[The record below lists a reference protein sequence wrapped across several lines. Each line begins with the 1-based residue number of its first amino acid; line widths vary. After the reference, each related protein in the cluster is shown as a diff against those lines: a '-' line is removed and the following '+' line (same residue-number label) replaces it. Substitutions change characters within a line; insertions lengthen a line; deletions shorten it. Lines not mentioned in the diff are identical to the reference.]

1 MIIAGGFKVYPRE
14 VEEVLLAHP
23 GVEEAVVIG
32 VPDEYRGECVKA
44 FVVPKKGEVVGE
56 EELRA
61 FARQQL
67 ATYKVFRCLEVRES
81 LPKTATGKV
90 LRQLLREGKD

>member
-23 GVEEAVVIG
+23 SVEEAVAIG
-32 VPDEYRGECVKA
+32 VPDEYRGESVKV
-44 FVVPKKGEVVGE
+44 FVVPKKGEVVNE

-61 FARQQL
+61 FARQRL
-67 ATYKVFRCLEVRES
+67 AAYKIFRSLEVRES
-81 LPKTATGKV
+81 LPKTAAGKV
-90 LRQLLREGKD
+90 LRRLLREGKG